1 MSTCSI
7 CLQDCETPTDLPC
20 GHSFHAECLVP
31 WLWKSSSCPNCRFTE
46 NTQEQN
52 NNTDVNDIR
61 TMIQEIRHQ
70 RIEQSRKFTANLRLG
85 KSKNAPNDL
94 KKKIETYKK
103 YKERIKKLKDN
114 KKNVQERLKQ
124 ENESH
129 TNEINSLYRTYL
141 SDYKEIT
148 KSSKQ
153 KTKEDRHNLS
163 KTNQNIRMDTQR
175 LVELRLEIIDF

>member
-7 CLQDCETPTDLPC
+7 CLQECETPTDLPC

-46 NTQEQN
+46 ASQQDN
-52 NNTDVNDIR
+52 NSSDVNDIR
-61 TMIQEIRHQ
+61 TMIQEIRQQ
-70 RIEQSRKFTANLRLG
+70 RIEQTRKFAANLRLG
-85 KSKNAPNDL
+85 KSKNAPTTL

-114 KKNVQERLKQ
+114 KKTVEENLKH
-124 ENESH
+124 ENDH
-129 TNEINSLYRTYL
+129 FNNEINSLYKTYL
-141 SDYKEIT
+141 SDYKEMT
-148 KSSKQ
+148 KKCKQ
-153 KTKEDRHNLS
+153 ETKQDRHNLS
-163 KTNQNIRMDTQR
+163 KTNQKIRMDTQR